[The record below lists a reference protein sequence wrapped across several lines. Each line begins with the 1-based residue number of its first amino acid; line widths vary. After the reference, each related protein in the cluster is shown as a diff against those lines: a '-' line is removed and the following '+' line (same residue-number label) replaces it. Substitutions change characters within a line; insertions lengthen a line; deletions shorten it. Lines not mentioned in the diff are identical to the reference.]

1 MQISKHLPIGGYAAA
16 LAGAALLAGCGG
28 GGGGEKP
35 PALKEGKWSISTSV
49 SHVEGV
55 SEEQARAMTSMNG
68 QYSLCVDAQNAAD
81 GLRLVAGKALDSDCT
96 VGSFKAGSG
105 SSEVNLSC
113 TGKNGATEAAAKGK
127 VTPEGL
133 LLAAKNTST
142 DPASGAKVVSDMK
155 IMASTSKACT

>member
-1 MQISKHLPIGGYAAA
+1 MQISKLLPIGVYAAA
-16 LAGAALLAGCGG
+16 LAGAALLAGC

-68 QYSLCVDAQNAAD
+68 QYSLCVDAQKAAD
-81 GLRLVAGKALDSDCT
+81 GLRLVAGKALDGDCT
-96 VGSFKAGSG
+96 VGGFKAGSG

-113 TGKNGATEAAAKGK
+113 TGKNGATEVAAKGK

>member
-1 MQISKHLPIGGYAAA
+1 MQISKLLPLGGYAAA

-28 GGGGEKP
+28 GGGEQP
-35 PALKEGKWSISTSV
+35 PALKEGKWTITTSV

-55 SEEQARAMTSMNG
+55 SEDQARAMTSMNG

-81 GLRLVAGKALDSDCT
+81 GLRLVAGKALDGDCAL
-96 VGSFKAGSG
+96 GSFKAGS
-105 SSEVNLSC
+105 SAEVGMSC
-113 TGKNGATEAAAKGK
+113 TGKNGVTEVAAKGK

-133 LLAAKNTST
+133 LLAAKNTSA